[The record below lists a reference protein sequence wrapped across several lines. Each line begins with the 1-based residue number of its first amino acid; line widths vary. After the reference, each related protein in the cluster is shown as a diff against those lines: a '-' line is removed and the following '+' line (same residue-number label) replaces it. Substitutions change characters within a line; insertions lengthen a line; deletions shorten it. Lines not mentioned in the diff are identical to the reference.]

1 MVWIIFGPS
10 KGLALPLA
18 VSINVGAMLH
28 GFKKNSLGKA
38 TTKSAISLEL
48 FLSLVW
54 N

>member
-18 VSINVGAMLH
+18 VSINVGAML
-28 GFKKNSLGKA
+28 KKNSLGKA

-48 FLSLVW
+48 LLNLVW